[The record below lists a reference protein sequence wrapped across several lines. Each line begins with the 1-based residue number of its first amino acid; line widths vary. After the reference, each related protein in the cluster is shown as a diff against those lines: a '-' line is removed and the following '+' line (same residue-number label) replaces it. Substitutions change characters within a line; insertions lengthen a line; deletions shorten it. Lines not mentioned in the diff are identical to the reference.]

1 MKRRIAAFLTLICAA
16 VTSYGTTFVS
26 ASGLQHEIPEFTEKY
41 VQVDDG
47 SEQTRDGYIYYEDF
61 SSRTKVPDYLNQ
73 TVKGLSRVEIED
85 GALRTTVIYGGNND
99 HAFLTYTF
107 DEFLSG
113 QIAVETKVKTDS
125 KAFANLLFFFCETN
139 DLYDTGS
146 VVTNVAA
153 EGGRFKN
160 NSGSGWQPCGINCE
174 TGVWHDVKMVMD
186 TDKGLYQL
194 TVDGFTKTGI
204 SFRKKVTSN
213 ETAIKYLRFGSQTAW
228 ADLSYK
234 YIGVRTATEQ
244 DFVTQSGINCT
255 LDFGGTTKPNDV
267 DYSATG
273 GGSADFS
280 QDGYVT
286 LKTPT
291 SGTVSVSK
299 TFNSALDGVFTAEV
313 KVQNRSSAA
322 NTFANVLF
330 LENSAYSGTAANI
343 VTVAIESGRLR
354 YHVNGKWTPI
364 TLENDNFYFVDY
376 EWYVIKAIV
385 DCDAKKVK
393 LYVSGEHYKTASNGE
408 NKTLGN
414 DIYLGE
420 YAFRNSNIGNPDKI
434 ECAIGTGK
442 SPTEFTVD
450 YLKVYSA

>member
-1 MKRRIAAFLTLICAA
+1 MKRRIVAFLILLCAA
-16 VTSYGTTFVS
+16 VTSYGATFVS
-26 ASGLQHEIPEFTEKY
+26 ANDLRTEMPKFSEKF
-41 VQVDDG
+41 VQADDG
-47 SEQTRDGYIYYEDF
+47 KERTRDGYIYYEDF
-61 SSRTKVPDYLNQ
+61 STRTKVPDYLNQ

-107 DEFLSG
+107 DEVLSG
-113 QIAVETKVKTDS
+113 QIAVETRVKTDS

-160 NSGSGWQPCGINCE
+160 NSGSGWQSCGINCE

-186 TDKGLYQL
+186 IDEGFYQL

-204 SFRKKVTSN
+204 SFRKKVVSN

-234 YIGVRTATEQ
+234 YIGVRAATEQ
-244 DFVTQSGINCT
+244 DFISQSGINCM
-255 LDFGGTTKPNDV
+255 LDFGGTTKPDDV
-267 DYSATG
+267 DYSSTG
-273 GGSADFS
+273 GGSADFT

-299 TFNSALDGVFTAEV
+299 TFKSSLDGVFTAEV

-354 YHVNGKWTPI
+354 YHVNGKWTAI
-364 TLENDNFYFVDY
+364 SFDNNDFYFVDY
-376 EWYVIKAIV
+376 EWYVIKAVV
-385 DCDAKKVK
+385 DCNTKKVK
-393 LYVSGEHYKTASNGE
+393 LYISGERYKTASNGE

-434 ECAIGTGK
+434 ECAIGIGK